1 MRNIFDKNL
10 CMDQEGFLLDFEPM
24 GKSSFHPLTGKDA
37 GHQTDNTCKHASSS
51 VLPEQ
56 GTLSAGG
63 AE

>member
-51 VLPEQ
+51 VLPE
-56 GTLSAGG
+56 
-63 AE
+63 